1 MPFACCTIIIIII
14 IIIIS
19 GLFLILVN
27 LVGFFF

>member
-1 MPFACCTIIIIII
+1 MPFACCTIIIII